1 MKPLLQVF
9 EPQPKC
15 DERQI
20 HSLEKS
26 THPSEQEALP
36 FIFGENPPSSIVDV
50 GCGTGTWLRAASD
63 AGVTKIKGINGLI
76 PTEEDCASAV
86 VRSWRQ
92 ITTPLNLDEKFDMAL
107 CLEVAEHLDQAHA
120 NQLIST
126 LTKLSDHIIFSA
138 VIPNQPGDHHVNCQ
152 WPSYWQQLFNEY
164 GFACED
170 SIRPVI
176 WDRETIE
183 PWYRQNIFVARR
195 SAKAGAEP
203 KLPPLIHH
211 AMLPYIER
219 ALRRESQSKQTASI
233 ENGRMPLFWY
243 VKTPLRALAA
253 KLKRSFRK

>member
-1 MKPLLQVF
+1 MSVKYTHSNNRHTLLGA
-9 EPQPKC
+9 
-15 DERQI
+15 
-20 HSLEKS
+20 
-26 THPSEQEALP
+26 QEALP

-76 PTEEDCASAV
+76 PPEEELHIDSGRILEADLSL
-86 VRSWRQ
+86 
-92 ITTPLNLDEKFDMAL
+92 PLNLDEKFDMAL

-138 VIPNQPGDHHVNCQ
+138 AIPNQPGDHHVNCQ

-195 SAKAGAEP
+195 SAKAGGEP

-211 AMLPYIER
+211 AMLPHIER
-219 ALRRESQSKQTASI
+219 ALRRESQLRQTASI
-233 ENGRMPLFWY
+233 ELGRMPLFWY
-243 VKTPLRALAA
+243 IKTPLRALAA
-253 KLKRSFRK
+253 KLKRSFQK